1 MKKLLNKEFDKPL
14 LQRTIYCVES
24 ELNFAR
30 TKFPSNE
37 HLLAAL
43 VEEVGEL
50 SQALIDQHRGKQK
63 AEDVFAE
70 AIQVA
75 AMAIRI
81 AEEGS
86 KEFKYKYNYNCYK
99 NFNVNKLEEK

>member
-1 MKKLLNKEFDKPL
+1 MSDRRRYPSAALIMEIDSEVAAARKNFPTNKF
-14 LQRTIYCVES
+14 
-24 ELNFAR
+24 
-30 TKFPSNE
+30 
-37 HLLAAL
+37 LLAAL

-50 SQALIDQHRGKQK
+50 ASALQDFETGKIPK
-63 AEDVFAE
+63 GREPVTAEQIRKE

-86 KEFKYKYNYNCYK
+86 GEFAAYPGSKA
-99 NFNVNKLEEK
+99 